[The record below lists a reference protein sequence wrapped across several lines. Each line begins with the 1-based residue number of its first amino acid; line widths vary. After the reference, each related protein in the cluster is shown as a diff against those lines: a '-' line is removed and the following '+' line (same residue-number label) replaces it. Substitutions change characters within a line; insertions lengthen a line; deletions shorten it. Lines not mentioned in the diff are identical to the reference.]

1 MDGATEDVNQCY
13 ADAGI
18 APAAP
23 KRIRRDDASPDS
35 DATVS
40 TGVTPLVIAHYDGS
54 YAWPGR
60 SCSPFVC
67 TRVHSRSLACS
78 RVRASS

>member
-18 APAAP
+18 APPAP

-40 TGVTPLVIAHYDGS
+40 TCVTPLVIAHYDGS
-54 YAWPGR
+54 YAWPGAL
-60 SCSPFVC
+60 SPR
-67 TRVHSRSLACS
+67 TPPPLP
-78 RVRASS
+78 SSER